1 MRKILKV
8 FLILVVMMSIT
19 GCNSREDVQHLSQKN
34 LIKYV
39 EKNIGEKIK
48 FVGINTQDPDDYI
61 YNFKLIN
68 RNINFEIRDYI
79 HNTGVNIDATQF
91 YDNYERSI
99 IFDDYIISIINNLEQ
114 TRVNILKKY
123 NFREEFFDNIGA
135 HIITVKDYNDL
146 SNLSKY
152 IVEIDNLYKFNIN
165 NVEEIGLSIADLID
179 VISFFET
186 ECSIEGISYST
197 STKTRLKYDS
207 VYKQLEEK
215 YIKHLKKFNLTDDTI
230 PQKVWDKY

>member
-152 IVEIDNLYKFNIN
+152 IVELDNLYQFNIKDVDKIELWN
-165 NVEEIGLSIADLID
+165 ADLAD
-179 VISFFET
+179 VIGFSKT